1 MNKKRSFFELIICA
15 VTVVMIF
22 SISGFSGISNT
33 DVKYWKTKLVNTS
46 ETDSLHLKIYLSDRE
61 YFLKLQETV
70 SSKNQ
75 YIGLQWCIDLLNK
88 YISLEEQKLKESH
101 KSDE

>member
-1 MNKKRSFFELIICA
+1 MTKKITSIVLFFIC
-15 VTVVMIF
+15 
-22 SISGFSGISNT
+22 SISFAQTAG
-33 DVKYWKTKLVNTS
+33 
-46 ETDSLHLKIYLSDRE
+46 DSLHLKIFLTDRD

-88 YISLEEQKLKESH
+88 YIELEEIKLKEER
-101 KSDE
+101 K

>member
-1 MNKKRSFFELIICA
+1 MIKKIIVIVLLVLYSTA
-15 VTVVMIF
+15 F
-22 SISGFSGISNT
+22 SQT
-33 DVKYWKTKLVNTS
+33 TS
-46 ETDSLHLKIYLSDRE
+46 DSLHLKIFVLDRD

-88 YISLEEQKLKESH
+88 YIEMEEKKLKDQS
-101 KSDE
+101 K